1 MAKLR
6 SSNIEPS
13 TGTTLALGASGDSIA
28 VSYDSI
34 KANTWQDLGG
44 NNLFVSD
51 GSGTL
56 SNINSGLAGGGYTLI
71 STTTATSVASVAIT
85 SGITSTYDEYMFVLT
100 DFNPA
105 TDSTRL
111 AFQCS
116 LDGGSNYNVATTS
129 TAWYSYNSRDGNTY
143 GLGYVT
149 GTDQAQGTNYQ
160 AIGNLASNAA
170 GKCTVGFLHLFSPAD
185 TTYVKHWN
193 SRSGTHGDGANGIIT
208 DYYFAGY
215 FNTTSALDAISFK
228 FESGN
233 IDSGVIQMYG
243 VS

>member
-28 VSYDSI
+28 VSSDSI
-34 KANTWQDLGG
+34 KANTWQDVGG

-71 STTTATSVASVAIT
+71 STTTASSVASAAIT
-85 SGITSTYDEYMFVLT
+85 SGIDSTYDEYMFVLT

-105 TDSTRL
+105 TDSQRL
-111 AFQCS
+111 TFQCS
-116 LDGGSNYNVATTS
+116 LDGGSNYNVVQTT
-129 TAWYSYNSRDGNTY
+129 TAYYAYNSRSGSLN
-143 GLGYVT
+143 GLSYVT

-160 AIGNLASNAA
+160 ALGNLASNGA
-170 GKCTVGFLHLFSPAD
+170 GKCTVCILNLFNPSS

-193 SRSGTHGDGANGIIT
+193 SRSGTHGEGANGIMT

-215 FNTTSALDAISFK
+215 FNTTTALDAISFK

-233 IDSGVIQMYG
+233 ITDGVIQMYG